1 MSGGVAEL
9 TTGTISVTSGTVKE
23 ELDAGVGHPAGLAV
37 GCGR

>member
-1 MSGGVAEL
+1 MSGSVAEL
-9 TTGTISVTSGTVKE
+9 ASGTGGVTSGTVKE